1 LDSLEVCMK
10 IERVELREL
19 SVRLKFRFE
28 TSFGVEQE
36 LRKIILTAYADGLE
50 GYGEV
55 TAGNVPGYSYETADT
70 AWAALEHYILP
81 RVVGR
86 SFATPAELLAALDG
100 IRGHN
105 MAVAAVETAF
115 WDLQAKAAG
124 LPLWALLG
132 GVARPIAVGASIGI
146 QGSVAATVEQAE
158 RHAAL
163 GYKRLKFKIKPGWD
177 VEPLRAVREA
187 LPDMPLSVDANSA
200 YRLTDAR
207 VFYQLDELG
216 LDYIEQPLAHDDL
229 ADHAKLQAML
239 ATPLCLDESVHS
251 PQDARKALESD
262 AGRVINVKLGRV
274 RGHLGARRVS
284 DVALSFGAPV
294 WCGGM
299 LELGIGRAHNLHLTT
314 HEAFTLPGDTSSASR
329 YWDDDIVDP
338 LLEAEAGVQTLPP
351 GAGLGVTL
359 KRDLIHRLTVR
370 RAEQGPAGAPV

>member
-1 LDSLEVCMK
+1 MK

-28 TSFGVEQE
+28 TSFGVEQD
-36 LRKIILTAYADGLE
+36 LRKIILTAHADGLE

-70 AWAALEHYILP
+70 AWTALEHYILP
-81 RVVGR
+81 AVVGR
-86 SFATPAELLAALDG
+86 SFGTPAELLAALDG

-105 MAVAAVETAF
+105 MAVAALETAF

-124 LPLWALLG
+124 VPLWTLLG
-132 GVARPIAVGASIGI
+132 GIERPIDVGASIGI
-146 QGSVAATVEQAE
+146 QSSVAATVEQAE
-158 RHAAL
+158 RHAAW

-187 LPDMPLSVDANSA
+187 LPGMPLSVDANSA

-229 ADHAKLQAML
+229 VDHAKLQAML

-251 PQDARKALESD
+251 PQDARKALEAD
-262 AGRVINVKLGRV
+262 AGRVINVKVGRV

-284 DVALSFGAPV
+284 DVALAFGAPV

-329 YWDDDIVDP
+329 YWDEDIVDQ
-338 LLEAEAGVQTLPP
+338 LLEAEAGVQTLPTGP
-351 GAGLGVTL
+351 GLGVTL
-359 KRDLIHRLTVR
+359 KRDLIERLTVR
-370 RAEQGPAGAPV
+370 RVELGPAGAPG